1 MNYVPGQSLR
11 NTRESS
17 SAPDLDILGVNQME
31 GFSCKMLV
39 SIESSV
45 LLLLTEEEEERAQR
59 LVMKSTIKVQCLLL
73 QVREV
78 SQDWWVSP
86 VGLGVPGHL
95 AFREGKDSPVTLEET
110 DAREELDS
118 RD

>member
-1 MNYVPGQSLR
+1 M
-11 NTRESS
+11 
-17 SAPDLDILGVNQME
+17 
-31 GFSCKMLV
+31 
-39 SIESSV
+39 
-45 LLLLTEEEEERAQR
+45 
-59 LVMKSTIKVQCLLL
+59 
-73 QVREV
+73 REV